1 MTDACL
7 EISGNLPS
15 PQSAAGERHAW
26 LSARLYRLADRAR
39 RWMRRDEG
47 RRVLAEVE
55 DDHLNDLSEIGRQVR
70 REERR
75 RSTSPQP

>member
-1 MTDACL
+1 MTDAFL

-15 PQSAAGERHAW
+15 PQTAAGERHAW
-26 LSARLYRLADRAR
+26 LSAQLCRFAGRAR
-39 RWMRRDEG
+39 RWMRRDES
-47 RRVLAEVE
+47 RRALAEVE

-75 RSTSPQP
+75 RSMSPQR